1 MPRTKK
7 KHSGPRNSAGQFR
20 PRVHAAHSSTEDST
34 APECSVYSVWQ
45 SASNTEVA
53 AWEEEAEPSSEAS
66 EEFGE
71 PGSSADE
78 SDSEWL
84 VLQQERKAKLA
95 AQKLRKL
102 RDESMKQAEQMLDG
116 PVDRR
121 GGARDKTGKKRGPY
135 QVGGDSIRTLQRKRQ
150 KVLEDAKRDGRGPN
164 HPVVLRQLEALRAR
178 PATKQVQQTLSSF
191 FSQTS
196 RGGQLEATAGLK
208 HEETEVP
215 QTITAAE
222 VPEDEDSEDD
232 DGLLTSETETEDT
245 LLADDQSAGTQLE
258 SRGSPVPSSHA
269 DVVDLASKAIEAAE
283 YTEDVLETA
292 VLKTHEQLRNMADE
306 GRRKARKAHDYRSEV
321 LFASL
326 VDFYRWLPRHGR
338 LRASLRVSRIHQR
351 GPAFARVLCTQ
362 ARHFEATETLKPSHQ
377 GQKTRGESRL
387 DDEAV
392 SLGVQAWLRTL
403 EPGKVSP
410 KLLQTHLNTTL
421 LPSLS
426 HSKKTLSLRQARR
439 WLWRLGYRRKRHTKG
454 VYWDGHE
461 RKDVKKRRKAYLEEL
476 EQIEPYMATYEGA
489 DMSETPA
496 RPGPA

>member
-1 MPRTKK
+1 M
-7 KHSGPRNSAGQFR
+7 
-20 PRVHAAHSSTEDST
+20 
-34 APECSVYSVWQ
+34 YSVWQ
-45 SASNTEVA
+45 SASDTEVA
-53 AWEEEAEPSSEAS
+53 AWEEEAEPSSEDS

-95 AQKLRKL
+95 AQRLRKL
-102 RDESMKQAEQMLDG
+102 RSESMKQAEQMLDG

-150 KVLEDAKRDGRGPN
+150 KVLEDAKRDGREPD
-164 HPVVLRQLEALRAR
+164 HPIVLRQLEVLRMR
-178 PATKQVQQTLSSF
+178 PATKQPVQQTLLCF

-196 RGGQLEATAGLK
+196 GGKQLEAAGGLE
-208 HEETEVP
+208 HGAAEVP
-215 QTITAAE
+215 QTTTAAA
-222 VPEDEDSEDD
+222 VPEEEDGEEDD
-232 DGLLTSETETEDT
+232 GGLLTSETETEDA
-245 LLADDQSAGTQLE
+245 LLANNQSAGTQLE
-258 SRGSPVPSSHA
+258 SRGSPVASTQPTGASSYA
-269 DVVDLASKAIEAAE
+269 DVVDLTSEAIEAAE

-292 VLKTHEQLRNMADE
+292 VPKTHEQLRNMADE

-351 GPAFARVLCTQ
+351 GPAFARILCTQ

-403 EPGKVSP
+403 EPGKV
-410 KLLQTHLNTTL
+410 HLNT
-421 LPSLS
+421 
-426 HSKKTLSLRQARR
+426 
-439 WLWRLGYRRKRHTKG
+439 W
-454 VYWDGHE
+454 
-461 RKDVKKRRKAYLEEL
+461 
-476 EQIEPYMATYEGA
+476 
-489 DMSETPA
+489 MSECSCTDSSFVGFPQA
-496 RPGPA
+496 TANSP